1 MSSKSLSVSQLAKL
15 SKVSV
20 RTLHHYD
27 EIGLFPAGGR
37 TASGYRRYG
46 QEDLERLQQILFFRE
61 LGFPL
66 EEIRRIVTDP
76 KFDVAAALVLQRQ
89 LLMEKISHLHQVVG
103 AVDRA
108 LSSKRGDVMSQP
120 ATPEEMF
127 EVFGKDPKE
136 HEPEVKERWGS
147 TEAYKESARR
157 TGKYSKAEWQAI
169 KEEADQINTDLA
181 ACLARGVPA
190 TAPEATAIAER
201 HRQHTTRW
209 FYPCAPELHGSIAQ
223 MYVDDPRFQA
233 TYEAIHPGLAAYAR
247 DAWQA
252 NAANLASNA
261 ASSS

>member
-15 SKVSV
+15 SQISV

-66 EEIRRIVTDP
+66 EEIRRIITDP

-89 LLMEKISHLHQVVG
+89 LLVEQISHLHQVVG

-108 LSSKRGDVMSQP
+108 LSAKRGDDMSQP

-136 HEPEVKERWGS
+136 HEEEVKEVKERWGA
-147 TEAYKESARR
+147 TDAYKESARR
-157 TGKYSKAEWQAI
+157 TAKYSKAQWQII
-169 KEEADQINTDLA
+169 KEEADQINLDLA
-181 ACLARGVPA
+181 SAMDRGVPA
-190 TAPEATAIAER
+190 TAPAATAIAER
-201 HRQHTTRW
+201 HRQHIERW
-209 FYPCAPELHGSIAQ
+209 FCSCTPAAHAGIAQ

-233 TYEAIHPGLAAYAR
+233 TYEAIRSGLAAYAR
-247 DAWQA
+247 EAWQA
-252 NAANLASNA
+252 NAANA

>member
-46 QEDLERLQQILFFRE
+46 EEDLERLQQILFFRE

-108 LSSKRGDVMSQP
+108 LSSKRGDDMSQP

-127 EVFGKDPKE
+127 EVFGKDPVE
-136 HEPEVKERWGS
+136 HAAEVTEVRERWGA

-157 TGKYSKAEWQAI
+157 TAKYSKAQWQAI
-169 KEEADQINTDLA
+169 KEEADQINADLA
-181 ACLARGVPA
+181 AALDRGVPA
-190 TAPEATAIAER
+190 TAPEVTAIAER
-201 HRQHTTRW
+201 HRQHIERW
-209 FYPCAPELHGSIAQ
+209 FYPCTPELHGTISQ
-223 MYVDDPRFQA
+223 MYVEDPRFQA
-233 TYEAIHPGLAAYAR
+233 TYEAIRPGLAAYAR

-252 NAANLASNA
+252 NAANA

>member
-20 RTLHHYD
+20 RTLHHYE

-76 KFDVAAALVLQRQ
+76 EFDVAAALVLQRQ
-89 LLMEKISHLHQVVG
+89 LLMEKITHLHQVVG

-108 LSSKRGDVMSQP
+108 LSTKRGDVMSHP

-127 EVFGKDPKE
+127 EVFGKDPVE
-136 HEPEVKERWGS
+136 REAEVAEVKERWGP
-147 TEAYKESARR
+147 TEAYQESARR
-157 TGKYSKAEWQAI
+157 TAKYSKAQWQTI
-169 KEEADQINTDLA
+169 KEEADQINADLA
-181 ACLARGVPA
+181 AALGRGVPA

-201 HRQHTTRW
+201 HRQHTERW
-209 FYPCAPELHGSIAQ
+209 FYPCTPAMHGVVAQ
-223 MYVDDPRFQA
+223 MYVEDPRFQA
-233 TYEAIHPGLAAYAR
+233 TYEAIRPGLAAYAR

-252 NAANLASNA
+252 NAANA

>member
-37 TASGYRRYG
+37 TAAGYRRYG
-46 QEDLERLQQILFFRE
+46 QEDLERLQQLLFFRE

-108 LSSKRGDVMSQP
+108 LSEKRGDEMSQP

-127 EVFGKDPKE
+127 EVFGKDPKV
-136 HEPEVKERWGS
+136 HEEEVAEVRERWGA
-147 TEAYKESARR
+147 TEAYQESARR
-157 TGKYSKAEWQAI
+157 TSKYSKEQWQTL
-169 KEEADQINTDLA
+169 KDEADQINVDLA
-181 ACLARGVPA
+181 AALDRGLPA
-190 TAPEATAIAER
+190 TSPETMAIAER
-201 HRQHTTRW
+201 HRQHTERW
-209 FYPCAPELHGSIAQ
+209 FYPCPPAMHASVAQ

-233 TYEAIHPGLAAYAR
+233 TYEAIRPGLAAYAR

-252 NAANLASNA
+252 NAANA